1 MGRSGIVDVCVNGLT
16 IYMESINANT
26 DNMEWVRRKRNLAS
40 RFWRSSLHTALEY
53 RKTGKTLDGRG
64 MDWHDYA
71 LSGGS
76 FPILLESGLPVGTIT
91 VSGMTEWEDHQTAAD
106 AISLVLISREW
117 NHRRDKLIRLDY
129 CGFVLNISRNSQ
141 FRRNV
146 ISASSRFL
154 MALPIYSYE
163 VLSTKRR

>member
-1 MGRSGIVDVCVNGLT
+1 MDIDRALEIIAGQEEILRFGMVSEKDLQIIGRDAASRIRAMGRSGIVDVCVNGLT

-106 AISLVLISREW
+106 AIA
-117 NHRRDKLIRLDY
+117 
-129 CGFVLNISRNSQ
+129 F
-141 FRRNV
+141 
-146 ISASSRFL
+146 FL
-154 MALPIYSYE
+154 GVDIERVEP
-163 VLSTKRR
+163 

>member
-1 MGRSGIVDVCVNGLT
+1 MNGLT

-106 AISLVLISREW
+106 AIA
-117 NHRRDKLIRLDY
+117 
-129 CGFVLNISRNSQ
+129 F
-141 FRRNV
+141 
-146 ISASSRFL
+146 FL
-154 MALPIYSYE
+154 GVDIERVEP
-163 VLSTKRR
+163 